1 MTATWSP
8 EALLVLRGHTTTGV
22 SCSTA
27 SRAVTSTAASSR
39 RSPVCRKTD
48 QLEIYL
54 CLLMMHIL
62 NASRIIELLRRD
74 LVCGLRKKLSN
85 HVLAKHATYHPSPC
99 LLLLLTLPHCVT
111 RHFVSSITTLSTI
124 SAAVSVSVFMFLLLG
139 MVSTC
144 VSQPVEDLKEVF

>member
-1 MTATWSP
+1 
-8 EALLVLRGHTTTGV
+8 
-22 SCSTA
+22 
-27 SRAVTSTAASSR
+27 
-39 RSPVCRKTD
+39 
-48 QLEIYL
+48 
-54 CLLMMHIL
+54 MMYIL

-111 RHFVSSITTLSTI
+111 RHFVSSISTLSAI

-144 VSQPVEDLKEVF
+144 VLCLTTCGGSEGSVLSLGCQGGVDVR